1 MAYNIHR
8 PDETTLR
15 RLLNDDPDSAA
26 TLLLRLA
33 WQQGLTRDEIGSLTW
48 QDVRFEEDVIAL
60 PDREVPLCPEMAECL
75 QARLERGQSLSP
87 YVLISDR
94 LKEKLSPESISRLA
108 RITLEKGGLSDVRLK
123 DLRHD
128 FILRQLETHDWPYV
142 LRISGMSVTTFHACF
157 ADAAERSA
165 PKEETPTAPAEL
177 DEFKLWKIL
186 QAEQNTAQGI
196 AMWMTWQMG
205 LQAGEMVT
213 LTWEQVDMEGDK
225 ICLPERTIPL
235 TNTVRR
241 LLQNVKSQRTAED
254 DPHILLSPNSRKP
267 MDIARLSKL
276 TRTALIRGGLE
287 NVTLQDLRRDESRS
301 NEDAL
306 ILQEAAERG
315 PITRKTIM
323 DLLGLSRT
331 ATYTRL
337 RSLVERKKLVRIGE
351 KYYLFGTVVEPE
363 NHTETILT
371 YLNANGAAYCQ
382 DIAGLLHVGNRQ
394 CAAILKKM
402 VESGVLMQR
411 DKRYTLATQEESG

>member
-8 PDETTLR
+8 PDETALR
-15 RLLNDDPDSAA
+15 RLLNDNPDSAA

-48 QDVRFEEDVIAL
+48 QDVRFEEGVIAL

-241 LLQNVKSQRTAED
+241 LLQNVKAQRTAED

-301 NEDAL
+301 NEDEL
-306 ILQEAAERG
+306 ILREAAEHG
-315 PITRKTIM
+315 PITRKTVM

-331 ATYTRL
+331 AAYTRL
-337 RSLVERKKLVRIGE
+337 RSLVERRKLTRIGE

-363 NHTETILT
+363 KQTETILT
-371 YLNANGAAYCQ
+371 YINGNGTAYCQ

-394 CAAILKKM
+394 CAAILKKL
-402 VESGVLMQR
+402 VDGGVLTQK
-411 DKRYTLATQEESG
+411 DKRYAAAAEKSD